1 MSVNHT
7 VLKHSLTLMIISGLL
22 IYFLWMDI
30 ALYHNIQLIAP
41 VLPNSKQSDDR
52 TSSFLSPFTGL
63 SVKMMMMDPINNY
76 ILTPIAQLFNYAT
89 SFSEKCYVI
98 TPNMISFAGLV
109 FAGFAAKCMVSD
121 SIIRQRIAVLL
132 FQGRTWCDALDG
144 IVARDRMGMVKHASL
159 RSTPGY
165 VIDGLADTLG
175 FTAFLVG
182 CYYYLR
188 HWPPN
193 EVHYR
198 ILPSKE
204 YVEKNGG
211 HTSENGS
218 QTIWT
223 PRRLFYVVFCFGMQ
237 IALSAFFWDRY
248 IHSYSELLETPQ
260 SAVGKAMAQ
269 NEQMKSSFTWIT
281 MWFWR
286 VCNAHCLIQFLL
298 VAIVIDKMW
307 EFFRYVQYSGFAV
320 LLILAFF
327 SELNLHLFF

>member
-7 VLKHSLTLMIISGLL
+7 VLKQSLALMMISGLF

-30 ALYHNIQLIAP
+30 ALYHNVQHIAP
-41 VLPNSKQSDDR
+41 VLPNSKRSHDK
-52 TSSFLSPFTGL
+52 SSSLISPFTGL

-98 TPNMISFAGLV
+98 TPNMISFTGLV
-109 FAGFAAKCMVSD
+109 FAGFAARCVVSD
-121 SIIRQRIAVLL
+121 NIIRQRIAVLL

-144 IVARDRMGMVKHASL
+144 IVARARMGMVKHASL

-188 HWPPN
+188 RWPPN
-193 EVHYR
+193 ESHYR
-198 ILPSKE
+198 VLSSKE
-204 YVEKNGG
+204 HLEKNGG
-211 HTSENGS
+211 HAGENGS
-218 QTIWT
+218 QTNWT
-223 PRRLFYVVFCFGMQ
+223 ARRLFYVVFCFGMQ
-237 IALSAFFWDRY
+237 IAVSAFFWDRY

-260 SAVGKAMAQ
+260 STVGTAMAQ
-269 NEQMKSSFTWIT
+269 NEQLKSAFTWMI

-298 VAIVIDKMW
+298 IAIVMGNMW
-307 EFFRYVQYSGFAV
+307 MMSSLMQTS
-320 LLILAFF
+320 
-327 SELNLHLFF
+327 